1 MTPFLFFAAVFFT
14 ALISAVF
21 GMAGGLILMG
31 VLAALYPVAGAMVAH
46 GLIQSVSNG
55 WRAVLLRRFILW
67 RTVALFAAGSALGA
81 AALASVS
88 VTLEKPVLF
97 VVLGLVPLL
106 VWIPKERFALDA
118 RRVVDGI
125 AGGVLVTGLN
135 VVAGVSGPLLDVFF
149 QNIDVDRRAVV
160 ATKAATQVLSH
171 GVKIAYY
178 AGAAFSLAGAPPLW
192 MLALAVPLSIAGT
205 SLGARVLE
213 RMSEARFRTWT
224 KWIVTGVGAVYVV
237 RGLLL
242 MGPG

>member
-1 MTPFLFFAAVFFT
+1 MTPFLFFSAVFLT
-14 ALISAVF
+14 ALISAIF

-67 RTVALFAAGSALGA
+67 RALALFAAGSALA
-81 AALASVS
+81 AAGLVFLSVS
-88 VTLEKPVLF
+88 LSKPVLF
-97 VVLGLVPLL
+97 LVLGLVPLL
-106 VWIPKERFALDA
+106 VWLPKDRFALDA
-118 RRVVDGI
+118 RRPADGL

-149 QNIDVDRRAVV
+149 QQVEADRRAIV
-160 ATKAATQVLSH
+160 ATKAASQVLSH

-178 AGAAFSLAGAPPLW
+178 AGAALDLAAAPPLW
-192 MLALAVPLSIAGT
+192 MLALAVPLSVAGT
-205 SLGARVLE
+205 TLGARVLDA
-213 RMSEARFRTWT
+213 MSDAHFRNWT

-242 MGPG
+242 IWS

>member
-1 MTPFLFFAAVFFT
+1 MTPALFFFAVFTT

-67 RTVALFAAGSALGA
+67 RALALFAAGAGLA
-81 AALASVS
+81 AGALALVS
-88 VTLEKPVLF
+88 VTLSKPVLF
-97 VVLGLVPLL
+97 LVLGLVPLL
-106 VWIPKERFALDA
+106 VWLPKHRFALDA
-118 RRVVDGI
+118 RRAADGI

-135 VVAGVSGPLLDVFF
+135 VIAGVSGPLLDVVF
-149 QNIDVDRRAVV
+149 QQVDADRRAIV
-160 ATKAATQVLSH
+160 ATKAAAQVLSH
-171 GVKIAYY
+171 AVKIAYY
-178 AGAAFSLAGAPPLW
+178 AGAAFSLEAAPPLW
-192 MLALAVPLSIAGT
+192 MLALAVPLSIVGT
-205 SLGARVLE
+205 TLGARVLH
-213 RMSEARFRTWT
+213 RLSDLQFRNWT

-242 MGPG
+242 LWS

>member
-1 MTPFLFFAAVFFT
+1 MTPFLFFAAVFLT

-46 GLIQSVSNG
+46 GVIQSVSNG

-67 RTVALFAAGSALGA
+67 RTFALFAAGSAMAA
-81 AALASVS
+81 AALVFVS

-106 VWIPKERFALDA
+106 IWIPKDRFALDA
-118 RRVVDGI
+118 RRAVDGI

-149 QNIDVDRRAVV
+149 QQVDADRRAIV

-171 GVKIAYY
+171 AVKIAYY
-178 AGAAFSLAGAPPLW
+178 AGAALSLASAPPLW
-192 MLALAVPLSIAGT
+192 MLALAIPLSIAGT
-205 SLGARVLE
+205 TLGARVLE
-213 RMSEARFRTWT
+213 RMSDARFRAWT
-224 KWIVTGVGAVYVV
+224 KWIVTGVGAIYVV
-237 RGLLL
+237 RGVL
-242 MGPG
+242 MMASQ